1 MSFFIK
7 TNHTDIHIA
16 KFKYNINVISQNTL
30 QQITYIKC
38 TKICEFLVIYEQMN
52 ICKKSKFE
60 KSGKSIFRLMLH
72 N

>member
-30 QQITYIKC
+30 QQLTYIKC
-38 TKICEFLVIYEQMN
+38 TKISEFFGYL
-52 ICKKSKFE
+52 
-60 KSGKSIFRLMLH
+60 
-72 N
+72 